1 MFFIH
6 AGPDFFTPDRV
17 LWPHPIRQDL
27 HFHPSKAGESFEI
40 CWRNELHEAP
50 TQKVLYQEVL
60 MGQKSC
66 QLRAVKEGILPPM
79 ALHQK
84 RPATLWPTGKPH
96 PFFLPFPTKI
106 SELFRRCPVVKNIQL
121 TWLAGCDGKNSSPR
135 ILETPARSFL
145 LARENGWKWRH
156 LLQV

>member
-106 SELFRRCPVVKNIQL
+106 SELFRRCPAVKKTSTNM
-121 TWLAGCDGKNSSPR
+121 TYTGCDGKNCSPR
-135 ILETPARSFL
+135 ILETPARLF
-145 LARENGWKWRH
+145 
-156 LLQV
+156 Q